1 MWRDPADG
9 SAADRLTVYL
19 ARAGV
24 AVLAFIAIVI
34 IAFELFHPA
43 LRAHRLADAHEL
55 LETFFFIS
63 GIGIMAISMAALLI
77 AKRHAHHAQLHAGY
91 VDLQAR
97 ISAEQAKIQCR
108 SRQGRRLLEAIRN
121 PDVRRHPERVQR
133 DGGNADR
140 IRRVRT
146 NTGPTTIS
154 RYSDRQIRAWGD
166 RGDTRVTV
174 ITRLFAVIEHIGLL
188 VRRNYVS
195 LDDVYFIFEGPLRHI
210 GAICGDYLDNNREA
224 SVDRREYEH
233 GIWLLRTV
241 PSHRP
246 RGRIIAGLRR
256 AGQRLAICDAGRRD
270 AGQPGVGYLPGVGGF
285 TPALATGATAKT
297 DNRP

>member
-97 ISAEQAKIQCR
+97 ISAEQAKI
-108 SRQGRRLLEAIRN
+108 SAEAAKAVAYSKLYETLMSDDILN
-121 PDVRRHPERVQR
+121 GFNVMGEMLTGYDASDEY
-133 DGGNADR
+133 
-140 IRRVRT
+140 
-146 NTGPTTIS
+146 GPTTIS

-241 PSHRP
+241 PGHRP
-246 RGRIIAGLRR
+246 AAGSLR
-256 AGQRLAICDAGRRD
+256 D
-270 AGQPGVGYLPGVGGF
+270 
-285 TPALATGATAKT
+285 
-297 DNRP
+297 